1 MIKWFHNGPQSGF
14 SIRHLIFLSPQMF
27 VRFCILVPPAIWSS
41 QLWGDQRS
49 GPALWSP
56 QNPLVPLPWHPRQLI
71 YRTGLTTSLCSMS
84 LHQQHKLQQEKK
96 VDELGSKSLFL
107 AAEVSSPIYS
117 TFHACSRRKHH
128 YLQHQPGHLFTS
140 FLQKYTSAL
149 ACLFHGSQCSPCGVQ
164 LQQQAIL
171 LTWLRKWRN

>member
-1 MIKWFHNGPQSGF
+1 MISQWT
-14 SIRHLIFLSPQMF
+14 SIWVFNKTF
-27 VRFCILVPPAIWSS
+27 NFFVPPALWSS
-41 QLWGDQRS
+41 QLWGDQRA

-128 YLQHQPGHLFTS
+128 IFSISLGIY
-140 FLQKYTSAL
+140 
-149 ACLFHGSQCSPCGVQ
+149 SPVSCKN
-164 LQQQAIL
+164 IH
-171 LTWLRKWRN
+171 RH

>member
-1 MIKWFHNGPQSGF
+1 MPCTGSTCD
-14 SIRHLIFLSPQMF
+14 SSC
-27 VRFCILVPPAIWSS
+27 CIASTKPTDMDTACKQPPAAT
-41 QLWGDQRS
+41 DQKILLSTFCRPNS
-49 GPALWSP
+49 T
-56 QNPLVPLPWHPRQLI
+56 N
-71 YRTGLTTSLCSMS
+71 TKLTTSLCSMS

-171 LTWLRKWRN
+171 LTRLRKWRN